1 MPAVFDFDDV
11 IKMLLICFEFSMFS
25 DCGKIYCY
33 SNNTEKNA
41 RKIRNWKMY
50 FSKVDS

>member
-25 DCGKIYCY
+25 DCGKICCY
-33 SNNTEKNA
+33 SNNNEKMHERYVTGKCSFPN
-41 RKIRNWKMY
+41 
-50 FSKVDS
+50 